1 MGECYIL
8 GDWGTSSARFY
19 LCRDGAVLDS
29 VNGPGIKFTPDA
41 TDVFLKTIN
50 PWLEAHGPLTS
61 MLCGMVGSNIGW
73 REAGYIE
80 CPADADRLLEKKI
93 TFSSSGGD
101 ITIIPGVKTKLGL
114 TGLPDMMRGEE
125 VQILGWASSNHG
137 NDGLLCLPGTHTKWA
152 YFRDGKIDNFV
163 SSLNGEL
170 FNILAKHSV
179 LISDASRH
187 PPKISEAFYKGLDIG
202 GASISLN
209 QLLFSVRSR
218 QLSGDESPEDAQSYL
233 LGLLI
238 GSDVSGGF
246 KFENGGVINVIGGE
260 GPASFYAEAIRYLGG
275 KTNIY
280 DGQDASI
287 SGLQRLYDRNI

>member
-1 MGECYIL
+1 MGEYYIL

-29 VNGPGIKFTPDA
+29 VNGPGIKFTPNA
-41 TDVFLKTIN
+41 ADVFLKTIN
-50 PWLEAHGPLTS
+50 PWLEAYGPLPS

-93 TFSSSGGD
+93 TFSSPGGD
-101 ITIIPGVKTKLGL
+101 ITIVPGVKTKKGL

-125 VQILGWASSNHG
+125 VQILGWASTHG

-152 YFRDGKIDNFV
+152 YFKDGKIDNFV

-179 LISDASRH
+179 LISDASSH
-187 PPKISEAFYKGLDIG
+187 TPKIGKAFYKGLDIG
-202 GASISLN
+202 ASSIGLN

-218 QLSGDESPEDAQSYL
+218 QLSGDDGPEEAQSYL

-246 KFENGGVINVIGGE
+246 KFANGAVINVIGGE
-260 GPASFYAEAIRYLGG
+260 GPATFYAEAIGYLGG

-287 SGLQRLYDRNI
+287 SGLQRLYDRNT